1 MLTAAA
7 ETIAEATHG
16 ELVAGL
22 ATAMASDVVI
32 DSRCATPGCVFV
44 AIKGE
49 SMDGHDFCEAALRRG
64 ARVLVVNRAGEDL
77 EALITVAHEF
87 DAAVVC
93 VADTISALQA
103 LAVYHRSR
111 LHCQVVGITGSTGKT
126 TTKDFLNAVLGSKL
140 RVVSTESN
148 RNNEIGVPLTVLRAS
163 VDSDVLIIEMG
174 MRGEG
179 QITELAA
186 IASPTIGLVTNI
198 GTSHIELL
206 GSQEAIAS
214 AKAELIRSLPDDGAA
229 FLNGDDAYSGLL
241 AVGSAAPV
249 TYYGLTAVCSVTA
262 RDVVVDEASRPSFVL
277 DSPQGEACMTLPLPG
292 RHNVYNALAAA
303 AVSLHLGFAPEEI
316 AAALGS
322 VTVTDMRMQVFS
334 AASGVTVINDA
345 YNANPVSMRAAIET
359 LAEMTGAARR
369 IAVLGDMAELG
380 SLTELAHFRLGEQV
394 ARLDVDVLV
403 TVGPRAARIGDGAL
417 AETMESDSVRICAT
431 TAEALEV
438 LDDVLQPGDAVL
450 VKGSRVMGMESIV
463 EGIVSPR

>member
-417 AETMESDSVRICAT
+417 AETMEPDSVRICAT